1 MNNLNEIWE
10 RWEPIVGLGEK
21 YYVESIQ
28 DDMDIFRARLYDK
41 YFSTKRVDIIFH
53 DQVDAYR
60 KTDETLRSQ
69 VVLDLDKCYGHE
81 FYATWTLF
89 KVTNSRYIKWLSEE
103 SCTISD
109 HMPLV
114 HFVILAAD
122 SLVDIVTT
130 YEPKVEHVT
139 VKLPTREDAG

>member
-1 MNNLNEIWE
+1 MNEIWE
-10 RWEPIVGLGEK
+10 RWEPVDGLSRK
-21 YYVESIQ
+21 YHVESIQ
-28 DDMDIFRARLYDK
+28 DDMNIFRVRLYDE
-41 YFSTKRVDIIFH
+41 YFSDKRVDIIFQ

-60 KTDETLRSQ
+60 RTDETLRSQ
-69 VVLDLDKCYGHE
+69 VVLDLRRQHDKS

-89 KVTNSRYIKWLSEE
+89 KVTNSQYIKWLSEE

-109 HMPLV
+109 HMPLI

-139 VKLPTREDAG
+139 VQLPTREDA